1 MSTDTTSRV
10 VCDLSV
16 STDGFSAGP
25 NQAEDRPFGEGDTSM
40 LHAWM
45 FDTPEEN
52 EAERDLITDAKAF
65 IMGRNMFGPIR
76 GEWTGDWNGW
86 WGPEPPYHAPVFV
99 LTNHARDPVVMEGG
113 TTFTFVSD
121 GIEAALER
129 AQEVPGNRNVAIA
142 GGATTINQYLAAG
155 LIDELRL
162 HIAPVTLAAG
172 TRLFDGI
179 PPLKL
184 EQFSARGTSL
194 VTHITYRII
203 H

>member
-1 MSTDTTSRV
+1 
-10 VCDLSV
+10 
-16 STDGFSAGP
+16 
-25 NQAEDRPFGEGDTSM
+25 M

-52 EAERDLITDAKAF
+52 EAERDLITDSKAF
-65 IMGRNMFGPIR
+65 IMDRNMFGPIR

-99 LTNHARDPVVMEGG
+99 LTNHPREPVVMEGG
-113 TTFTFVSD
+113 TTFTFVTD

-129 AQEVPGNRNVAIA
+129 AREVPGNRNVAIA
-142 GGATTINQYLAAG
+142 GGGTTINRYLASG

-172 TRLFDGI
+172 TRLFDGV

-184 EQFSARGTSL
+184 EQVSARGTSL